1 MVVVVLG
8 GDMSP
13 FFHAIFKRDLLRRHG
28 NRAHTETERAVAD
41 GLIWP
46 DRDASASWSL
56 RAARSLETGASCARR
71 SHIPMLLTCTNMSLF
86 FSNSFQ
92 LSVKPELIPS

>member
-1 MVVVVLG
+1 MVVVVVVLEGVCVCG
-8 GDMSP
+8 GGEMSP

-46 DRDASASWSL
+46 DHDASASWSWSL
-56 RAARSLETGASCARR
+56 RAARTLETGASCARC
-71 SHIPMLLTCTNMSLF
+71 SHVPMLLKRALAHTFPDFL
-86 FSNSFQ
+86 
-92 LSVKPELIPS
+92 